1 MSYTICWGNNEIIKI
16 NASSKQTKKI
26 TLNDKSRK
34 YIVKYKNNNEKN
46 GEFIIEGE
54 LRNRCKGDWIIDL
67 TDEEIEKIFLKKINY
82 VNFNSKILQ

>member
-34 YIVKYKNNNEKN
+34 YIVKYKNINEK
-46 GEFIIEGE
+46 
-54 LRNRCKGDWIIDL
+54 K
-67 TDEEIEKIFLKKINY
+67 
-82 VNFNSKILQ
+82 VNL